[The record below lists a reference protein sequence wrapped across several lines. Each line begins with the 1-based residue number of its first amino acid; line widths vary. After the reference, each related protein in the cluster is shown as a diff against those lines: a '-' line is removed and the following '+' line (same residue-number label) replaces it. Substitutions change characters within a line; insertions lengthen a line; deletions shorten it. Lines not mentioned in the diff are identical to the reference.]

1 MSEEAKKAVE
11 ELVKATEGNDMA
23 KVFLNGFKHGLAV
36 SKPEKTS
43 DEDEK

>member
-11 ELVKATEGNDMA
+11 ELVKATEGNDVA
-23 KVFLNGFKHGLAV
+23 KAFLNGFKHGLDV
-36 SKPEKTS
+36 SKPEKAS